1 MVFIS
6 TGYIRVY
13 TGKGQGKTTSSFGA
27 GLRAVGAG
35 YKVKMVQFLKSREDS
50 GLKALKRFD
59 NFSVDRFGREGKL
72 KGETLPIDYEQ
83 AGEALEVA
91 RNVVENSGCRLL
103 ILDEVNVA
111 LDQGLIE
118 VSDLIDLL
126 ENKPDE
132 MEVILTGRYA
142 PDEVIEVADLVT
154 VMDPVKHYMKSGV
167 KARKGFDY

>member
-1 MVFIS
+1 M
-6 TGYIRVY
+6 RVY

-50 GLKALKRFD
+50 ALKALNEFD
-59 NFSVDRFGREGKL
+59 NFSVERFGREGKL
-72 KGETLPIDYEQ
+72 KGDTLPIDYEQ
-83 AGEALEVA
+83 ADEALEVA
-91 RNVVENSGCRLL
+91 LDVVLNGGCRLL

-118 VSDLIDLL
+118 VGDVLDLL
-126 ENKPDE
+126 SKKPED

-142 PDEVIEVADLVT
+142 PDEIIDVADLVT
-154 VMDPVKHYMKSGV
+154 VMTPVKHYMKSGV
-167 KARKGFDY
+167 KAREGFDY